1 MYLTESSSPFVP
13 GARPSNSSDARIL
26 MCASKP
32 SGVIA
37 SSAGCNRNANS
48 STARSDVALKQ
59 RIAADHRAIF
69 ITYADVVAAFV
80 SNAEHNTGA
89 LIGAWYK
96 VQAPLQLSAFLRWP
110 GGRLLF
116 VLWADADFFQERLN
130 RLFPAEEFLDGYVDV
145 TQIAWLVNFAAQ
157 FHAGLFV
164 EVAVLRFFE
173 YGRHI
178 GGDGVRPGISVV
190 TGVVTIQVPEIRNE
204 RGARIDWQKN
214 FFQDR
219 IRHDHAIVRRI
230 FGVLIVQGQIER
242 RERELAAIK
251 NTGVRQLSV
260 VHFFDDLCRNFL
272 GWIAVVGSKR
282 IEHFLVPDPILQHL
296 RGRLDKITGNM
307 RSGETAVLGASDN
320 RMQGVTEFVKQR
332 FHIAVCQQGWFVL
345 SRRRE
350 VA

>member
-89 LIGAWYK
+89 LI
-96 VQAPLQLSAFLRWP
+96 QAPLQLSAFLRWP
-110 GGRLLF
+110 GRRFLF
-116 VLWADADFFQERLN
+116 VLRPDADFFQERLN

-157 FHAGLFV
+157 F
-164 EVAVLRFFE
+164 
-173 YGRHI
+173 
-178 GGDGVRPGISVV
+178 
-190 TGVVTIQVPEIRNE
+190 
-204 RGARIDWQKN
+204 
-214 FFQDR
+214 
-219 IRHDHAIVRRI
+219 
-230 FGVLIVQGQIER
+230 
-242 RERELAAIK
+242 
-251 NTGVRQLSV
+251 
-260 VHFFDDLCRNFL
+260 
-272 GWIAVVGSKR
+272 
-282 IEHFLVPDPILQHL
+282 
-296 RGRLDKITGNM
+296 
-307 RSGETAVLGASDN
+307 
-320 RMQGVTEFVKQR
+320 
-332 FHIAVCQQGWFVL
+332 
-345 SRRRE
+345 
-350 VA
+350 